1 MACSAEGTSGLGCA
15 ERKSPQS
22 AEKRKPSA
30 LSPDA
35 EAYVPRNA
43 REGSSKPEEAAQPAA
58 TGTHR
63 HHKRARTEVSIAA
76 QCNPGMAWRMNC

>member
-1 MACSAEGTSGLGCA
+1 MPYLAEGTSGLCCA

-35 EAYVPRNA
+35 EAYVPRSA
-43 REGSSKPEEAAQPAA
+43 REGSSMPEEAAQPVAA
-58 TGTHR
+58 SAHR
-63 HHKRARTEVSIAA
+63 HHKRARTEVSSSAYKIL
-76 QCNPGMAWRMNC
+76 